1 MDCPEILSI
10 DMSSFHTM
18 SRPSKIIAWLL
29 PFLILLVITDLT
41 LRYLFQITSIWI
53 VELEWHIFSAVFL
66 LGGAYTLKKDK
77 HVRVDILYQKLGK
90 RWQYVVDVIGH
101 IVFSLPWLAIVI
113 YTGILYTSRS
123 WQLLESSPDP
133 SGLPFRFLIKGI
145 IPLSFVLIAFQVIM
159 ELRKMIKELRQ

>member
-1 MDCPEILSI
+1 MDYPEILSI

-53 VELEWHIFSAVFL
+53 VELEWHLFSAVFL

-90 RWQYVVDVIGH
+90 RWQYVVDVLGH
-101 IVFSLPWLAIVI
+101 LLFSLPWIGIVI
-113 YTGILYTSRS
+113 YTGLLYSWRS
-123 WQLLESSPDP
+123 WELLESSPDP
-133 SGLPFRFLIKGI
+133 SGLPFRFVIKSV
-145 IPLSFVLIAFQVIM
+145 IPLSFLLIAMQM
-159 ELRKMIKELRQ
+159 LLELRRMIKALKN